1 MDRAN
6 NKLEYNGYIGI
17 YNWDH
22 SLSIYYGEVV
32 NSESII
38 TFCGSSIEE
47 LMESFIDSIEKN
59 TIGPSQSLLSSNKDV
74 VSRIDWYLDNWC
86 ASAVEQ
92 LIMREAKKEIVFL
105 RSIKRQRKKKALI
118 NIFERIVGIFK

>member
-1 MDRAN
+1 MDRSN
-6 NKLEYNGYIGI
+6 DKLEHNGYIGI
-17 YNWDH
+17 YNWDQ

-59 TIGPSQSLLSSNKDV
+59 TVSPSQSLLSSNKDV

-92 LIMREAKKEIVFL
+92 LIMREARKEIMFL
-105 RSIKRQRKKKALI
+105 RSLKRQRKKKNLF
-118 NIFERIVGIFK
+118 NIFKIIARLFK